1 MELGNK
7 VKELRN
13 QQNMTLDELSKK
25 SKVSVSLL
33 SMVERNISAPTVR
46 TLEKVVKALGT
57 TISSLYLDIEN
68 SKGNN
73 NTHAKVAVVHKKERK
88 KLVLGPERG
97 KAHYELL
104 SPDYQRKLQV
114 MYIHFPVGRKTGKF
128 VSHEGE
134 ECGIIL
140 EGELKVYI
148 DEQVVLLEEGDSI
161 YFDSTIPHRLE
172 NMGEIEVRAF
182 WINTPPTF

>member
-1 MELGNK
+1 M
-7 VKELRN
+7 
-13 QQNMTLDELSKK
+13 
-25 SKVSVSLL
+25 
-33 SMVERNISAPTVR
+33 
-46 TLEKVVKALGT
+46 
-57 TISSLYLDIEN
+57 EN
-68 SKGNN
+68 SKKEADKPGKM
-73 NTHAKVAVVHKKERK
+73 AIVHKKERK

-114 MYIHFPVGRKTGKF
+114 MYIHFPVGKKTGKF
-128 VSHEGE
+128 ISHEGE

-148 DEQVVLLEEGDSI
+148 DEQVVILEEGDSI
-161 YFDSTIPHRLE
+161 YFDSTTPHRLE
-172 NMGEIEVRAF
+172 NIGKTEVRAF